1 MGRRKGKMKI
11 KGGKGFLRNLIFLGI
26 LIEFFTVRSFCE
38 EVKKPNVAG
47 SFYPASAKKLAAM
60 VDNFIVRA
68 KVKPIEGDIVAI
80 IVPHAGYQFSGL
92 VAGYSFKCLK
102 NRKYET
108 VIVIGPS
115 HYFHF
120 DGISVYN
127 KGFFE
132 TPLGKIKVD
141 SLLAERLIREDKKI
155 KFYPQAFV
163 REHSIEVELPFLQCS
178 LKNFNLVPV
187 VMGNLSRENCKI
199 LGNALAK
206 LIKDKKVLLVIST
219 DMSHFY
225 PGNVAGKIDRGTI
238 AELKKFNPESLFNKI
253 SGGECKL
260 CGAAPVVSGMIAAQI
275 LGANRIKVL
284 KYANSGDV
292 TGDKS
297 RVVGYMAA
305 VIYKERNEKMELDEK
320 QKERLL
326 KIARSSI
333 ESYLKKGKI
342 VKFEESDP
350 LLIKK
355 QGAFVTLT
363 KEGKLRGCI
372 GSMVGVMPLYETI
385 AKMAIEAAVRDPRF
399 PSLQMDELSKIHI
412 EISVLSEL
420 KLIDDVNEIK
430 VGRDGILIR
439 KGFSSGVL
447 LPQVAAEYGWDR
459 TTFLEQTSRKAGLP
473 PDAYKEGA
481 QIYIFTAQIFGEN

>member
-1 MGRRKGKMKI
+1 
-11 KGGKGFLRNLIFLGI
+11 
-26 LIEFFTVRSFCE
+26 
-38 EVKKPNVAG
+38 
-47 SFYPASAKKLAAM
+47 
-60 VDNFIVRA
+60 
-68 KVKPIEGDIVAI
+68 
-80 IVPHAGYQFSGL
+80 
-92 VAGYSFKCLK
+92 
-102 NRKYET
+102 
-108 VIVIGPS
+108 
-115 HYFHF
+115 
-120 DGISVYN
+120 
-127 KGFFE
+127 
-132 TPLGKIKVD
+132 
-141 SLLAERLIREDKKI
+141 
-155 KFYPQAFV
+155 
-163 REHSIEVELPFLQCS
+163 
-178 LKNFNLVPV
+178 
-187 VMGNLSRENCKI
+187 
-199 LGNALAK
+199 
-206 LIKDKKVLLVIST
+206 
-219 DMSHFY
+219 
-225 PGNVAGKIDRGTI
+225 
-238 AELKKFNPESLFNKI
+238 
-253 SGGECKL
+253 
-260 CGAAPVVSGMIAAQI
+260 MIAAQI

-333 ESYLKKGKI
+333 EGYLKKGKI

>member
-1 MGRRKGKMKI
+1 MKI
-11 KGGKGFLRNLIFLGI
+11 KREKSFLRNLIFLGI
-26 LIEFFTVRSFCE
+26 FVGFFTVRGFCE
-38 EVKKPNVAG
+38 EVPLIKKPNVAG
-47 SFYPASAKKLAAM
+47 SFYPASAKKLAVM

-68 KVKPIEGDIVAI
+68 EVKPIEGDIVAI
-80 IVPHAGYQFSGL
+80 IAPHAGYQFSGSL
-92 VAGYSFKCLK
+92 AGYSFKSIK
-102 NRKYET
+102 NRGYET

-115 HYFHF
+115 HYLSF

-141 SLLAERLIREDKKI
+141 SLLAERLINEHKKI
-155 KFYPQAFV
+155 RFYPQAFV
-163 REHSIEVELPFLQCS
+163 REHSIEVELPFLQRS

-187 VMGNLSRENCKI
+187 VMGNFSRGNCKI

-206 LIKDKKVLLVIST
+206 LIKDKNVLLVVST

-225 PGNVAGKIDRGTI
+225 PDNLAGKIDRGTI

-253 SGGECKL
+253 SRGECKL
-260 CGAAPVVSGMIAAQI
+260 CGAAPVVAGMIAAQI

-297 RVVGYMAA
+297 RVVGYIAA
-305 VIYKERNEKMELDEK
+305 VIYKERKEKMELDEK

-333 ESYLKKGKI
+333 ESYLKNGRI
-342 VKFEESDP
+342 LKFEENDP

-363 KEGKLRGCI
+363 KKDKLRGCI
-372 GSMVGVMPLYETI
+372 GSMVGVMPLHETI
-385 AKMAIEAAVRDPRF
+385 AKMAVEAAFKDPRF
-399 PSLQMDELSKIHI
+399 PPLQRDELSKIHI

-420 KLIDDVNEIK
+420 KLIDDVDEIK

-447 LPQVAAEYGWDR
+447 LPQVATQYGWDR

-473 PDAYKEGA
+473 PHAYKEGA
-481 QIYIFTAQIFGEN
+481 QIYIFTAQIFGE